1 MQNETLQPPPIDGF
15 SAERFRRWLAGYES
29 QEAVID
35 EADTDRLREV
45 LSMFVGHLPLVYG
58 FDDRLTMWERIG
70 NAVSFATQSADGDM
84 GEWTSAILDKLNAA
98 HSKVAATDAF
108 QRVMAAIVTTPV
120 HQRAAMLRLA
130 KTQSYVV
137 LAMAREIWE
146 GHKSDAADAR
156 EARKAGAI

>member
-1 MQNETLQPPPIDGF
+1 MMNEATMTPPIDGF
-15 SAERFRRWLAGYES
+15 SAERFRQWLAGYDS
-29 QEAVID
+29 QEAKVD
-35 EADTDRLREV
+35 DADMERLREL

-70 NAVSFATQSADGDM
+70 NAVSYATQSADTDM
-84 GEWTSAILDKLNAA
+84 GEWTSAILERINAP
-98 HSKVAATDAF
+98 HSKVASLEEF

-120 HQRAAMLRLA
+120 YQRAAMLRLA

-146 GHKSDAADAR
+146 QHKSDAADAR
-156 EARKAGAI
+156 ESRKVGDN